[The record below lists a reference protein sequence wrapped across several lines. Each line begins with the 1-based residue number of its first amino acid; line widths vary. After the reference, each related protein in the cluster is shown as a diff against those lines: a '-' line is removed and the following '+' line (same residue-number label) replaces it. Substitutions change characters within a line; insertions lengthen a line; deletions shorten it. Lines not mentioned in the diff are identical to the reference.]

1 MIKLIREHL
10 STKIFIITVC
20 LLITV
25 GSAIYGMVAWG
36 VIAAAYLQFLN
47 YNLWALFFIGIPLE
61 AMVVISTLFR
71 KKNVKKRDK
80 NKGES

>member
-25 GSAIYGMVAWG
+25 ASAIYGMVALG
-36 VIAAAYLQFLN
+36 MSRSYQLLGAAIKILIQ
-47 YNLWALFFIGIPLE
+47 
-61 AMVVISTLFR
+61 
-71 KKNVKKRDK
+71 K
-80 NKGES
+80 

>member
-25 GSAIYGMVAWG
+25 GSAIYGMVALG
-36 VIAAAYLQFLN
+36 MSRSYFLE
-47 YNLWALFFIGIPLE
+47 LDR
-61 AMVVISTLFR
+61 R
-71 KKNVKKRDK
+71 KIYRL
-80 NKGES
+80 G